1 MSELFAESVN
11 GIKICYEIKGKGESV
26 LLVHGFSDR
35 KEHWRAQFGELAEY
49 FKVIRFD
56 NRGAGKSDRPD
67 GVYTME
73 LFADDINSLLNHLE
87 LKETNIIGHSLG
99 GMIVQN
105 FAIKYPNRIKKIVLI
120 NTIAG
125 MTPPGIPPNRGVEIY
140 RKNAIAGIKAREKDP
155 LNAFLNGAKHS
166 YSRDF
171 YKQMLENPRN
181 KFHNIWSVEDLVE
194 EKTLYGPT
202 EKDIN
207 HQAEA
212 LASHNTYDRLH
223 EIKNEVLIIAADKDK
238 SCPMLMNKKIHELLP
253 NSQFIVIEK
262 AAHQSILEYPYIINP
277 YIIEFLK
284 A

>member
-1 MSELFAESVN
+1 MSEFYAENVN
-11 GIKICYEIKGKGESV
+11 GIKICYEIKGEGEPV

-35 KEHWRAQFGELAEY
+35 KEHWRAQFRELAEH

-73 LFADDINSLLNHLE
+73 LFADDISSLLDYLE
-87 LKETNIIGHSLG
+87 IEKTHIIGHSLG

-105 FAIKYPNRIKKIVLI
+105 FALKYPNRINKIVLI

-125 MTPPGIPPNRGVEIY
+125 VTPPGIPPDQGIEIY
-140 RKNAIAGIKAREKDP
+140 RKNAIAGIKAGKKDS
-155 LNAFLNGAKHS
+155 LTAFLNGAKHS
-166 YSRDF
+166 YSRVF
-171 YKQMLENPRN
+171 YKQMVENPKK

-212 LASHNTYDRLH
+212 LESHNTYDRLY
-223 EIKNEVLIIAADKDK
+223 EIKNKVLVIAADKDK

-253 NSQFIVIEK
+253 NSQFIVIEN
-262 AAHQSILEYPYIINP
+262 AGHQSILEYPHIVNP
-277 YIIEFLK
+277 YIIDFLK